1 MNEWKEG
8 CKVKDAL
15 INKTV
20 VTLYKEP
27 HFDLLV
33 GRPVSSTIQDEG
45 LYGMPVEIIE
55 LCPNEWVKIRTHYR
69 YEGYVPLV
77 DLWLITENEKRR
89 RTSHHLRVISQSYVD
104 VLSLPKVQG
113 VRLQTLTRGAIVI
126 LVEEAKEEGGWA
138 KIRLNNG
145 AEGYVKAGFLA
156 KYYDKPSSQDEAEL
170 RKNIV
175 DAALSYMGTQY
186 RWGGKSTLG
195 IDCSGLCSMAYL
207 LNGIIIYRDAKMK
220 PGFPVHEI
228 DFKDKKPGDLI
239 YYKGH
244 MTLYIGDELYIHATA
259 KNGSD
264 GVVINSL
271 NPQKSN
277 YREDL
282 AKEILAV
289 GSIF

>member
-1 MNEWKEG
+1 M
-8 CKVKDAL
+8 KDAL

-20 VTLYKEP
+20 VTLYGEP
-27 HFDLLV
+27 CFDMLV
-33 GRPVSSTIQDEG
+33 GQSVFSTIQDEG
-45 LYGMPVEIIE
+45 LYGMSVEIIE
-55 LCPNEWVKIRTHYR
+55 LCPNEWVKIRTHYG
-69 YEGYVPLV
+69 YEGYVPV
-77 DLWLITENEKRR
+77 GDLWLITEEEKLR
-89 RTSHHLRVISQSYVD
+89 RTSNYLRVIRHSYVD

-126 LVEEAKEEGGWA
+126 LLEEAKGEGGWA

-145 AEGYVKAGFLA
+145 TEGYIKAGFLNQ
-156 KYYDKPSSQDEAEL
+156 YYDKPSSQDETEL

-175 DAALSYMGTQY
+175 DAALSYIGTQY

-207 LNGIIIYRDAKMK
+207 LNGVIIYRDAKMK
-220 PGFPVHEI
+220 EGFPVHKI

-244 MTLYIGDELYIHATA
+244 MTMYLGDDLYVHATA
-259 KNGSD
+259 RNGSD
-264 GVVINSL
+264 GVVINCL
-271 NPQKSN
+271 DPTKLN
-277 YREDL
+277 YRADL

-289 GSIF
+289 GSIFNK

>member
-1 MNEWKEG
+1 M
-8 CKVKDAL
+8 KDAL
-15 INKTV
+15 MNKTV
-20 VTLYKEP
+20 VTLYGEP
-27 HFDLLV
+27 RFDRIV
-33 GRPVSSTIQDEG
+33 GQPVSSTIQDEG

-55 LCPNEWVKIRTHYR
+55 RCPNEWVKVRTHYR
-69 YEGYVPLV
+69 YEGYVPLG
-77 DLWLITENEKRR
+77 DLWLITEQERR
-89 RTSHHLRVISQSYVD
+89 RRMNYHLSVIRHSYVD

-126 LVEEAKEEGGWA
+126 LEEEANEEEGWA

-145 AEGYVKAGFLA
+145 AEGYIKAGFLGQ
-156 KYYDKPSSQDEAEL
+156 YYDKPSSQDETEL

-175 DAALSYMGTQY
+175 DAALSYIGTQY

-195 IDCSGLCSMAYL
+195 VDCSGLCSMAYL
-207 LNGIIIYRDAKMK
+207 LNGIIIYRDAKLK
-220 PGFPVHEI
+220 EGFPVHEI
-228 DFKDKKPGDLI
+228 EFKDKKLGDLL

-244 MTLYIGDELYIHATA
+244 ITLYIGDNLYVHATA

-271 NPQKSN
+271 DSSKPN

-289 GSIF
+289 GSIFS

>member
-1 MNEWKEG
+1 MRE
-8 CKVKDAL
+8 AL

-20 VTLYKEP
+20 VTLYGVP

-33 GRPVSSTIQDEG
+33 GQDTSSTIQDEG

-55 LCPNEWVKIRTHYR
+55 LCPNEWVKVRTHYR
-69 YEGYVPLV
+69 YEGYVPLE
-77 DLWLITENEKRR
+77 DLWLMTEKEKLCRMNE
-89 RTSHHLRVISQSYVD
+89 HLKVISHSYVD

-113 VRLQTLTRGAIVI
+113 IRLQSLTRGAII
-126 LVEEAKEEGGWA
+126 TLVEKAKEEDGWA
-138 KIRLNNG
+138 KIRLNDG
-145 AEGYVKAGFLA
+145 KEGYVKAGFLA
-156 KYYDKPSSQDEAEL
+156 KYHDRPSSEDEMKL
-170 RKNIV
+170 RNNIV
-175 DAALSYMGTQY
+175 DTALSYIGTQY

-195 IDCSGLCSMAYL
+195 MDCSGLCSLAYL

-220 PGFPVHEI
+220 EGFPVHEI
-228 DFKDKKPGDLI
+228 DFKDKKPGDLF

-244 MTLYIGDELYIHATA
+244 ITMYIGEDLYVHATA

-271 NPQKSN
+271 DPTKPG

-289 GSIF
+289 GSIFSN